1 MKQKIIKIVT
11 AIMITLICSLLIM
24 LLWNYTITVIFGL
37 TEISFL
43 QALALKLLSHYLIT
57 NELIK

>member
-1 MKQKIIKIVT
+1 MKQKRIKIIT

-24 LLWNYTITVIFGL
+24 LLWDAIITVIFGL
-37 TEISFL
+37 TEITFL
-43 QALALKLLSHYLIT
+43 QAVGLKLLSHYLIT

>member
-1 MKQKIIKIVT
+1 MKEKIIKTIT
-11 AIMITLICSLLIM
+11 AIIITLICSLFIM
-24 LLWNYTITVIFGL
+24 LLWNAIITVIFGL

-43 QALALKLLSHYLIT
+43 QAVGLKLLSHYLIT